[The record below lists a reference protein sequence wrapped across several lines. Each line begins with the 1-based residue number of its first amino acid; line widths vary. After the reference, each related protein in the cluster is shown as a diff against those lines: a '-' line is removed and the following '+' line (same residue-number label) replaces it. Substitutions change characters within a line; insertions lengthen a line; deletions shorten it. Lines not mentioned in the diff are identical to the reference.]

1 MSFFDCFNLGRGFQ
15 RHFRIE
21 AAASDTVRNEI
32 FRVRHE
38 VYCEELG
45 YEPQRPDRL
54 EIDAFDAHS
63 LHCLLR
69 TQGDAAAP
77 VGCVRLVLTDPND
90 RSALLPF
97 ERTCADALD
106 RSLCDPS
113 RLPRERIAEVSRLAV
128 RSQFRRRR
136 GESASTLPLSEDDF
150 GTKTQPRFPYIPI
163 GLYLGA
169 IALAQRQGVEKI
181 FVLTEPR
188 LASHFAKLGVE
199 ITQIGSP
206 VEHRG
211 IRIPSM
217 MDVQAITR
225 DLRMIFRPIWR
236 VIKAEVDASIDGTPT
251 SSSKIL
257 REFGKPP
264 RLAYPVTPF
273 DTYSRLDYI

>member
-1 MSFFDCFNLGRGFQ
+1 MSFFDRFNLGRGFQ

-21 AAASDTVRNEI
+21 AAVDDSVRNEI

-54 EIDAFDAHS
+54 ETDVFDAHS

-69 TQGDAAAP
+69 TQENASVP

-90 RSALLPF
+90 HDALLPF

-106 RSLCDPS
+106 RSLYDPS
-113 RLPRERIAEVSRLAV
+113 RLPRDRIAEVSRLAV
-128 RSQFRRRR
+128 RSAFRRRR
-136 GESASTLPLSEDDF
+136 GENAGTLPLGEDDF
-150 GTKTQPRFPYIPI
+150 GTRTQPRFPYIPI

-199 ITQIGSP
+199 ITQIGRP

-211 IRIPSM
+211 MRIPSM

-236 VIKAEVDASIDGTPT
+236 VIKAEVDASIDGTPAPPLENAPQDREIST
-251 SSSKIL
+251 FGISGYTFRHIL
-257 REFGKPP
+257 E
-264 RLAYPVTPF
+264 A
-273 DTYSRLDYI
+273 